1 MNNSESAETLVKMSI
16 DGVKVAAQLSGTG
29 IKNIAVI
36 LYSIINDKKKTSGK
50 TTLKKMLKNH
60 PNIKIFSLN
69 NQDLKKFQEEAKRY
83 GILYSAL
90 VDKMNPK
97 GPKDIFI
104 RAEDAPKI
112 NRIIEKFNLAS
123 VDTAEIKSKISKDKD
138 PKVKDTIHSDL
149 DDLVEEILS
158 KPLQKEVNEQTN
170 PSMGQTK
177 EKGLSENL
185 SKKQKSKV
193 ENSRKRPSV
202 RKMIKEIKEELR
214 QKTKT
219 DSKEKTIVQKHV
231 KHIQP
236 EIKKKKIKNKGR

>member
-1 MNNSESAETLVKMSI
+1 
-16 DGVKVAAQLSGTG
+16 
-29 IKNIAVI
+29 
-36 LYSIINDKKKTSGK
+36 
-50 TTLKKMLKNH
+50 
-60 PNIKIFSLN
+60 
-69 NQDLKKFQEEAKRY
+69 
-83 GILYSAL
+83 
-90 VDKMNPK
+90 
-97 GPKDIFI
+97 
-104 RAEDAPKI
+104 
-112 NRIIEKFNLAS
+112 
-123 VDTAEIKSKISKDKD
+123 
-138 PKVKDTIHSDL
+138 
-149 DDLVEEILS
+149 
-158 KPLQKEVNEQTN
+158 
-170 PSMGQTK
+170 MGQTK